1 MPPAPFHLK
10 PSKAQRGLPRLSEGG
25 PPIPFGLGPYL
36 SLGLSDDSR
45 MKKLLMFA
53 GALMAAM
60 IVTLGLNGC
69 AVAALTAAGAY
80 AASSGDG
87 DTAAYHKNNT
97 EREKAG
103 LRPLNED
110 EWEKRNAVKSKKKS
124 SSSSSSKQE
133 PSSAIPKR

>member
-1 MPPAPFHLK
+1 M
-10 PSKAQRGLPRLSEGG
+10 
-25 PPIPFGLGPYL
+25 

-45 MKKLLMFA
+45 MKKLLMFI

-80 AASSGDG
+80 AASSGDD

-124 SSSSSSKQE
+124 SSSGSSKQE

>member
-1 MPPAPFHLK
+1 
-10 PSKAQRGLPRLSEGG
+10 
-25 PPIPFGLGPYL
+25 L
-36 SLGLSDDSR
+36 SLGLSDNSR
-45 MKKLLMFA
+45 MKRILMLV
-53 GALMAAM
+53 GILMTAA

-80 AASSGDG
+80 AASSGDD

-97 EREKAG
+97 DREKAG
-103 LRPLNED
+103 LKPLSED
-110 EWEKRNAVKSKKKS
+110 QWENRNNVKSKKKS

>member
-1 MPPAPFHLK
+1 
-10 PSKAQRGLPRLSEGG
+10 
-25 PPIPFGLGPYL
+25 
-36 SLGLSDDSR
+36 
-45 MKKLLMFA
+45 MKRILMLV
-53 GALMAAM
+53 GILMTAA

-80 AASSGDG
+80 AASSGDD

-97 EREKAG
+97 DREKAG
-103 LRPLNED
+103 LKPLSED
-110 EWEKRNAVKSKKKS
+110 QWENRNAVKSKKKS

>member
-1 MPPAPFHLK
+1 M
-10 PSKAQRGLPRLSEGG
+10 
-25 PPIPFGLGPYL
+25 

-45 MKKLLMFA
+45 MKKLLMFIC
-53 GALMAAM
+53 ALMAAM

-80 AASSGDG
+80 AASSGDD